1 MIEVSLP
8 SPHMGAIITGVDVT
22 AMSEAEFRVIYGAWL
37 DRNMICV
44 RGQTLTKDQ
53 YLDFGRR
60 FGRLK
65 PHRVKQTRDPAHP
78 EITLMG
84 VNKTRP
90 DGTLNPLIV
99 RRGASW
105 HTDSPWDQD
114 ICKGTMLY
122 ALAIPSRGGDTLFTN
137 MYRAYDA
144 LPDRL
149 KARIQGLE
157 AEFVYGGLKRQGVNL
172 LDPEDRDLPPAVH
185 PIARVHEETGRTSLY
200 INPTHLTRLRGTG
213 EDESKALLDELFP
226 YMLQPG
232 ADYRHKWQVGD
243 IVLWDNRCSLHAA
256 TGDHPP
262 EEDRIHW
269 RVTVMASDSNKALAA
284 AE

>member
-1 MIEVSLP
+1 MIEISLP
-8 SPHMGAIITGVDVT
+8 TPHTGAIITGVDVN
-22 AMSEAEFRVIYGAWL
+22 AMSEADFEVIYRTWL
-37 DRNMICV
+37 ERNMICV
-44 RGQTLTKDQ
+44 RGQRLTQ
-53 YLDFGRR
+53 EQFLAYSRR

-65 PHRVKQTRDPAHP
+65 PHRVKQTRDPRHP

-84 VNKTRP
+84 VNKKQA

-105 HTDSPWDQD
+105 HTDSPWDQE
-114 ICKGTMLY
+114 ICKATQLY
-122 ALAIPSRGGDTLFTN
+122 GIAIPSQGGDTLFTN

-149 KARIQGLE
+149 KDRIQGVK

-185 PIARVHEETGRTSLY
+185 PIARTHEETGRTSLY
-200 INPTHLTRLRGTG
+200 INPTHITRLQGMG
-213 EDESKALLDELFP
+213 AAESAALLEELFP

-243 IVLWDNRCSLHAA
+243 IVIWDNRCSLHAA

-262 EEDRIHW
+262 DQDRIHW
-269 RVTVMASDSNKALAA
+269 RVTIMAPEGKEARVA